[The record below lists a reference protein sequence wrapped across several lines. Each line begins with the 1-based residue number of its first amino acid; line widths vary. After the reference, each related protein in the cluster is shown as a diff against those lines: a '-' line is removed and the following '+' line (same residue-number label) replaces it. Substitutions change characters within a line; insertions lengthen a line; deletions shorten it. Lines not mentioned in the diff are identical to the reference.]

1 MSLSTETR
9 RLAFQV
15 LFLLEANGG
24 GDASELVAGIEEQH
38 AARDRAK
45 AASLASRAYEGRAAA
60 DAAMLELAPT
70 WPAHRQP
77 AVDRA
82 ILRLAFHEITS
93 DVERGVI
100 YVNEAVEL
108 AKQFGTDKSPG
119 FVNALL
125 DRVLKKAQGN
135 PAPAADLPIAE

>member
-1 MSLSTETR
+1 MSLSQETR

-24 GDASELVAGIEEQH
+24 GDASDLVAGIEEAH
-38 AARDRAK
+38 PAKERAK
-45 AASLASRAYEGRAAA
+45 AAALASRAYEQRSEA

-82 ILRLAFHEITS
+82 ILRLAYHEIVS
-93 DVERGVI
+93 DAERGAI

-125 DRVLKKAQGN
+125 DRVLKKAQGK
-135 PAPAADLPIAE
+135 PTPAADLPLPE